1 MSIQIQSAIASAGV
15 KFNINYVMAAANPE
29 QELQPLGAELVYL
42 PQNNWKLYI
51 EKYIKQTK
59 LIFIIPGGSN
69 GLITELEKIIKLNCL
84 DKVVFIFPLSATQ
97 LNKTINSQQRWQELN
112 EKLGSGKEVEIFI
125 FSILMESRLHQLASL
140 LLQDY
145 QKLQGIKSANS
156 QIREEI
162 PDELCLGVFEANI
175 LRIKKYMGKNS
186 LPEYDRLMYLLEDVI
201 PKKIKR

>member
-1 MSIQIQSAIASAGV
+1 
-15 KFNINYVMAAANPE
+15 
-29 QELQPLGAELVYL
+29 
-42 PQNNWKLYI
+42 
-51 EKYIKQTK
+51 
-59 LIFIIPGGSN
+59 
-69 GLITELEKIIKLNCL
+69 
-84 DKVVFIFPLSATQ
+84 
-97 LNKTINSQQRWQELN
+97 
-112 EKLGSGKEVEIFI
+112 
-125 FSILMESRLHQLASL
+125 MESRLHQLASL